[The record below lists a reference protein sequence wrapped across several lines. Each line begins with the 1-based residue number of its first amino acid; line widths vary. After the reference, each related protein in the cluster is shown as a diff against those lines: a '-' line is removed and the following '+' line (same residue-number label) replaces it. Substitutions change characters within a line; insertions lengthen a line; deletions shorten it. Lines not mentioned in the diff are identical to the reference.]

1 MFAVRDFHGPAWR
14 LLRYNPRP
22 AAGWPPVN
30 PSNTPRSTELK
41 RDQKFFNTYSWV
53 IGVLAAVAVVVLV
66 VAMKVSDLTHGEDTR
81 DTAEYQAAVAD
92 RIRPFGQVYLPGEEL
107 QATAPTVE
115 TAAEP
120 APVVTALSGPQVY
133 NAACLAC
140 HGAGIGGAPILGDAA
155 MWAPRIAQGIQV
167 LKDHAVN
174 GYTGSTGHMPPKG
187 GRIDLSDQ
195 EIHDAVDYMAA
206 EAS

>member
-1 MFAVRDFHGPAWR
+1 MA
-14 LLRYNPRP
+14 
-22 AAGWPPVN
+22 PVN
-30 PSNTPRSTELK
+30 PSIRSRGTELK
-41 RDQKFFNTYSWV
+41 RDQNFFDRYSLR
-53 IGVLAAVAVVVLV
+53 IGVLAAVALAILV
-66 VAMKVSDLTHGEDTR
+66 IAMKVSDLTPGADTR
-81 DTAEYQAAVAD
+81 DTAEYQAAIAD

-115 TAAEP
+115 TAVEP

-155 MWAPRIAQGIQV
+155 MWAPRIRQGIEV

-174 GYTGSTGHMPPKG
+174 GYTGSAGHMPPKG

-206 EAS
+206 EAT

>member
-1 MFAVRDFHGPAWR
+1 M
-14 LLRYNPRP
+14 
-22 AAGWPPVN
+22 
-30 PSNTPRSTELK
+30 T
-41 RDQKFFNTYSWV
+41 RDQKFFDRYSPRIV
-53 IGVLAAVAVVVLV
+53 VLAAVALAILV
-66 VAMKVSDLTHGEDTR
+66 IGMKVSDLTQGVDTR

-115 TAAEP
+115 TAEEP

-155 MWAPRIAQGIQV
+155 MWAPRMGQGIDV

-174 GYTGSTGHMPPKG
+174 GFTGTTGHMPPKG

>member
-1 MFAVRDFHGPAWR
+1 M
-14 LLRYNPRP
+14 
-22 AAGWPPVN
+22 
-30 PSNTPRSTELK
+30 T
-41 RDQKFFNTYSWV
+41 RDQKFLDRYSPRIV
-53 IGVLAAVAVVVLV
+53 VLAAVALAILV
-66 VAMKVSDLTHGEDTR
+66 IGMKVSDLTQGVDTR

-115 TAAEP
+115 TAEEP

-155 MWAPRIAQGIQV
+155 MWAPRIGQGIDV

-174 GYTGSTGHMPPKG
+174 GFTGTTGHMPPKG